1 MAADYFVMVFIASIG
16 VYQIVAIH
24 AKYEGICFFKQPVLQ
39 LIFGALVL
47 IGAFVW
53 FFTSEE
59 RNVQHKVEGAQQ
71 LGLFL
76 GAIVAGF
83 ATTGIVASI
92 IKARVK
98 PQLDSQPAGKQ
109 HEMGVET
116 LKTKTLFGGIASSLK
131 KEGKDKV

>member
-16 VYQIVAIH
+16 VYQIVSIH
-24 AKYEGICFFKQPVLQ
+24 AKFDGLCFFKQPILQ
-39 LIFGALVL
+39 FIFGALVL
-47 IGAFVW
+47 VGAFVW

-59 RNVQHKVEGAQQ
+59 RNVQHTVEGAQQ

-83 ATTGIVASI
+83 ATTGIIASL
-92 IKARVK
+92 IKAKVK
-98 PQLDSQPAGKQ
+98 PQVDDPPARKQ

-116 LKTKTLFGGIASSLK
+116 LKTKTLFDGIASSLK